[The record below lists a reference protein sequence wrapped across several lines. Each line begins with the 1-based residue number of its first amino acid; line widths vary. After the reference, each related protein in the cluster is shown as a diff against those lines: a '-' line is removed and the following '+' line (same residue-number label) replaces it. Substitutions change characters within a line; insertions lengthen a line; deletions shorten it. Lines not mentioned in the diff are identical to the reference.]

1 LQQNI
6 KHEYAEE
13 LKWKCILQ
21 ILKRNNALR
30 SNVTRLLYEIRDDL
44 IFYKDLEKE
53 PHLCI
58 LKSLYDRMF
67 KIVYDDIDYSEYA
80 QIHERL
86 INLLYFYDLSKN
98 LYEYI
103 QHCLQCQLSQTLHY
117 KSYDVLQSIITS
129 SYSFHTLTI
138 DFILTLSLSKS
149 DKYNTIILV
158 TDKFSKAITLIS
170 DWDIITAED
179 WAIALLNYLALLNWD
194 LFKTIISDWD
204 CKFLVNL

>member
-1 LQQNI
+1 
-6 KHEYAEE
+6 
-13 LKWKCILQ
+13 
-21 ILKRNNALR
+21 
-30 SNVTRLLYEIRDDL
+30 
-44 IFYKDLEKE
+44 
-53 PHLCI
+53 
-58 LKSLYDRMF
+58 MF

-129 SYSFHTLTI
+129 SYSFYTLTI

-149 DKYNTIILV
+149 DKYNTIISV

-170 DWDIITAED
+170 
-179 WAIALLNYLALLNWD
+179 N
-194 LFKTIISDWD
+194 
-204 CKFLVNL
+204 